1 MARVKAPSKY
11 STGGVAPKYQHT
23 SQSGCKGPSK
33 KPQLEDDINSEGQE
47 VSDTDTSYN
56 DASSG
61 NDEHDDRS
69 EDGHN
74 AVCSTT
80 HVLVTVG
87 LTSSTKDRSVRN
99 NKRQRVDDEDD
110 EDKLN
115 SIVAKRDG
123 LKAEAIVSHLVLNSG
138 VKRYLVKWVGY
149 SWVLEHELSG
159 NDNRVLESYICQQR
173 SLRPRMNNQQRM
185 ADS

>member
-1 MARVKAPSKY
+1 MARVKAPSNN

-23 SQSGCKGPSK
+23 SQSGCKGTSK

-74 AVCSTT
+74 T
-80 HVLVTVG
+80 
-87 LTSSTKDRSVRN
+87 
-99 NKRQRVDDEDD
+99 RVDDEDD

-115 SIVAKRDG
+115 SILAKRDG
-123 LKAEAIVSHLVLNSG
+123 LKVEAIVSHLVLNSG

-173 SLRPRMNNQQRM
+173 SLRPRMNKQQRM

>member
-23 SQSGCKGPSK
+23 SQSGCKVPSK
-33 KPQLEDDINSEGQE
+33 KPQLENDINSEGQE

-61 NDEHDDRS
+61 NDEHDDSS
-69 EDGHN
+69 EDYGHN
-74 AVCSTT
+74 A
-80 HVLVTVG
+80 
-87 LTSSTKDRSVRN
+87 DRSIRN

-115 SIVAKRDG
+115 SIIAKRDG
-123 LKAEAIVSHLVLNSG
+123 LKVEAIVSQLVLNSG

-159 NDNRVLESYICQQR
+159 NDNIVLEGYICQQR
-173 SLRPRMNNQQRM
+173 SLRPRMNKQQRM

>member
-1 MARVKAPSKY
+1 MARVKAPSTY

-23 SQSGCKGPSK
+23 FQSGCKVPSK
-33 KPQLEDDINSEGQE
+33 KPQLEDDINSEDQE

-61 NDEHDDRS
+61 NDEHDDSS
-69 EDGHN
+69 EDYGHN
-74 AVCSTT
+74 ATE
-80 HVLVTVG
+80 G
-87 LTSSTKDRSVRN
+87 
-99 NKRQRVDDEDD
+99 DDEDD

-115 SIVAKRDG
+115 SIIAKRDG
-123 LKAEAIVSHLVLNSG
+123 LKVEAIVSQLVLNSG

-159 NDNRVLESYICQQR
+159 NDNRVLEGYICQQR
-173 SLRPRMNNQQRM
+173 SLRPRMNKQQRM